1 MHGAA
6 YWVGQFLLAAVSM
19 FVVLVVIDLAGGA
32 SFAASWQMSAAY
44 ALAVGAVFTGMRYSK
59 SRRG

>member
-19 FVVLVVIDLAGGA
+19 FAVLVVIDLAGGA

>member
-1 MHGAA
+1 MHGLT
-6 YWVGQFLLAAVSM
+6 YWIAQFLLAAVSM

-44 ALAVGAVFTGMRYSK
+44 ALAVGAVFTGMRFSK
-59 SRRG
+59 SRRR